1 MPAIF
6 KRFWK
11 LTYNYP
17 PFAKILIQSIF
28 KDSIRIF
35 CVILQNFN
43 PSALGIRILGTK
55 VVCKIDQGNGGK
67 VEVKVHW
74 GKKKNGKSDIKQTSL
89 RAGKTAA
96 NYRRKEKK
104 KENEHNG
111 NNFCSNSKA

>member
-74 GKKKNGKSDIKQTSL
+74 GKKKMEKATLNRLLFERGKL
-89 RAGKTAA
+89 RQIIAEK
-96 NYRRKEKK
+96 RKK